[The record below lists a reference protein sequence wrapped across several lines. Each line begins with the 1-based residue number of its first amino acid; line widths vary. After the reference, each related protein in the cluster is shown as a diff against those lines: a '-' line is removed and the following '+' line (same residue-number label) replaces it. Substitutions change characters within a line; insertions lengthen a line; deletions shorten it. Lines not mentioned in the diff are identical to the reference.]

1 MPQEPERVLDPSAA
15 ITGGCEAPLM
25 GELNSS
31 PQEEQQVLFTTEWSL
46 QHHNEGRFFP
56 KCQMLLT
63 CSLPRWNTVLQIL
76 FLALFLVFWVFF
88 LSSLCT
94 AWVFN
99 NCDGT
104 GIPAVGVVPRLPRP
118 ILARKLLPL
127 QPHASSQRVRIPFLL
142 LKEMLNL
149 GD

>member
-1 MPQEPERVLDPSAA
+1 MLMPQEPERASDPSAA

-88 LSSLCT
+88 CPVCAQHGCLITAMGQVSLLWGLFLGC
-94 AWVFN
+94 
-99 NCDGT
+99 
-104 GIPAVGVVPRLPRP
+104 PVPSLPGNSCHCSLMP
-118 ILARKLLPL
+118 LPKEY
-127 QPHASSQRVRIPFLL
+127 AFLFCCS
-142 LKEMLNL
+142 KRC
-149 GD
+149 